1 MGVSD
6 SVIFI
11 SHPGQDP
18 PTGSFLGD
26 MTNELDEYGQGS
38 FIEEF
43 VSTGPKVYAYA
54 VRTGDGKR
62 RETVK
67 VGLMGQCSV

>member
-1 MGVSD
+1 MIFVSPP
-6 SVIFI
+6 S
-11 SHPGQDP
+11 QDP
-18 PTGSFLGD
+18 PTGNFLGD
-26 MTNELDEYGQGS
+26 LTDELIEYGVGS

-54 VRTGDGKR
+54 VRTPDGKC

-67 VGLMGQCSV
+67 VIKGINLIGTLSQIF